1 MRSPLL
7 TVALLTGRG
16 NNTLKD
22 KNILEVCGKPLL
34 TYPAE
39 AARKCNFIN
48 NFFVSSDDEKILSL
62 GHECGYEKIKRPDN
76 LGRPDAKHV
85 DVILHAL
92 KVMNEIDIEPDILIV
107 LLANTVCVKTEWIN
121 DCVKEIVSDPTI
133 SAVVPVVSDLDHHPY
148 RAKRSGKNSFL
159 EPFFDFGDREISSN
173 RQEIG
178 ECLFLCHNF
187 WVLNVKKSIHNND
200 GQPPW
205 KFMGPRVKPYEIDW
219 SIDVHTEEDL
229 VKSEKWVRAN
239 LQITT

>member
-92 KVMNEIDIEPDILIV
+92 EVMNEDDIEPDILIV

-178 ECLFLCHNF
+178 DCFFLCHNF
-187 WVLNVKKSIHNND
+187 WVLNVKESIHNND

-205 KFMGPRVKPYEIDW
+205 KFMGPRVKPFEIDW

-229 VKSEKWVRAN
+229 VKSEKWVLAN
-239 LQITT
+239 L

>member
-1 MRSPLL
+1 MRGPLL

-92 KVMNEIDIEPDILIV
+92 EVMNEDDIEPDILIV

>member
-48 NFFVSSDDEKILSL
+48 NFFISSDDEKILSL

-92 KVMNEIDIEPDILIV
+92 KVMNEDDIEPDILIV
-107 LLANTVCVKTEWIN
+107 LLANTVCVKAEWIN
-121 DCVKEIVSDPTI
+121 DCVKEIVSDSTI

-148 RAKRSGKNSFL
+148 RAKKSGTNSFL

-178 ECLFLCHNF
+178 DCFFLCHNF
-187 WVLNVKKSIHNND
+187 WVLNVKESIYGND

-229 VKSEKWVRAN
+229 VKSEKWVLAN
-239 LQITT
+239 L

>member
-1 MRSPLL
+1 MTDSLL

-16 NNTLKD
+16 NNSLKD
-22 KNILEVCGKPLL
+22 KNIREVCGKPLL
-34 TYPAE
+34 AYPAE
-39 AARKCNFIN
+39 EARKCGFIN

-62 GHECGYEKIKRPDN
+62 GKNCGYEKIKRPDD

-92 KVMNEIDIEPDILIV
+92 EVMKEDGIEPDILIV
-107 LLANTVCVKTEWIN
+107 LLANTVCVKAEWI
-121 DCVKEIVSDPTI
+121 DECVKEIIADPTI

-148 RAKRSGKNSFL
+148 RAKRSGEKGFL

-178 ECLFLCHNF
+178 DCFFLCHNF
-187 WVLNVKKSIHNND
+187 WVLNVKESIYSNA

-205 KFMGPRVKPYEIDW
+205 KFMGPRVKPYEIPW

-229 VKSEKWVRAN
+229 IKSEKWVLAN
-239 LQITT
+239 L

>member
-1 MRSPLL
+1 MEESLL

-22 KNILEVCGKPLL
+22 KNIREVCGKPLL

-39 AARKCNFIN
+39 AARKCVFIN

-62 GHECGYEKIKRPDN
+62 GQECGYKKIKRPND

-92 KVMNEIDIEPDILIV
+92 ETMKEDDIEPDILIV
-107 LLANTVCVKTEWIN
+107 LLANTVCVKVEWID
-121 DCVKEIVSDPTI
+121 DCVKEIISDPTI

-148 RAKRSGKNSFL
+148 RAKRSDKKGFL

-178 ECLFLCHNF
+178 DCYFLCHNF
-187 WVLNVKKSIHNND
+187 WVLNVKESIYSSD

-219 SIDVHTEEDL
+219 SIDIHTEEDL
-229 VKSEKWVRAN
+229 VKSEKWVLGN
-239 LQITT
+239 L

>member
-92 KVMNEIDIEPDILIV
+92 EVMNEDDIEPDILIV

-178 ECLFLCHNF
+178 DCFFLCHNF
-187 WVLNVKKSIHNND
+187 WVLNVKESILNND

-229 VKSEKWVRAN
+229 VKSEKWVLAN
-239 LQITT
+239 L